1 MGMTNPQLKVEGEE
15 SATKKTAKYTGET
28 TFFDGHNH
36 KFVVYEDDSV
46 EVFPIEGIDHHKNH
60 THIYHGDYPNGF
72 ILEGGLTKRTS
83 HFHKIISIN
92 TPIDIKKTVY
102 GKKSYS
108 KNIDKGFNELFNKS
122 EKVNLDEFFESYDDL
137 FYEIPKEGKQSHTFL
152 VQESLDYLE
161 DFKSPQDE
169 EIEALLERIV
179 ELETQL
185 AQQGEAEPQH
195 PFFSNGSFLQ
205 APDNPTI
212 YFMERGE
219 KRGIANWPTFEL
231 LSATQGYPV
240 SQDAKYEAADVE
252 HVMSVQQ
259 NILEGIPNG
268 PKFTEDDFNPNR
280 EEAEKEKL
288 IQLDPDDF
296 KVDPENY
303 GSTEDYLEALDRE
316 TRQKL
321 NKESYL
327 EELYHRYKYE
337 SENIT
342 DNEERADAR
351 DRFKEV
357 KEDLRATRNAII
369 RYTKILEAVDPDG
382 DLKNIKIDTSKL
394 KNIVTE
400 KMEEEVTTDEKRE
413 QLYGKN
419 RIERF
424 IKDMSAEDRANAIN
438 STSPPSERDLGAET
452 GGILG
457 GGDAASQ
464 AEAYLG
470 STGISLPEEQPTYA
484 PPGFT
489 ENPKGTKKNRSLNE
503 MVRLSKMG
511 QSSPKGEWYWGPKK
525 DYENKLENPL
535 WNLPLSPVKISKYM
549 WKRKHFEWIP
559 KAAPKRLFH
568 GRNVDKL
575 S

>member
-1 MGMTNPQLKVEGEE
+1 MGMTNPQLKIEGEE
-15 SATKKTAKYTGET
+15 SITKKIVKHKGET
-28 TFFDGHNH
+28 TSGNGHNH

-46 EVFPIEGIDHHKNH
+46 EIFPNPGKSKDQQHVHV
-60 THIYHGDYPNGF
+60 YHGDYPNG
-72 ILEGGLTKRTS
+72 IVLEGGVHQH
-83 HFHKIISIN
+83 HFHKIISIS
-92 TPIDIKKTVY
+92 TPVQMKKTVF
-102 GKKSYS
+102 GKNSFS
-108 KNIDKGFNELFNKS
+108 KNINKDFNELFNKDK
-122 EKVNLDEFFESYDDL
+122 KVNLDDLFKSYDDL

-169 EIEALLERIV
+169 EILLLLERIT
-179 ELETQL
+179 ELESQL

-195 PFFSNGSFLQ
+195 PFFSNGSFLR
-205 APDNPTI
+205 APSDSTI

-219 KRGIANWPTFEL
+219 KRAISNWSTFEL
-231 LSATQGYPV
+231 LSSTQGHNI
-240 SQDAKYEAADVE
+240 SQDAKFEAADIE
-252 HVMSVQQ
+252 HVMSVQKSV
-259 NILEGIPNG
+259 LEGIPNG

-280 EEAEKEKL
+280 EEAENEKL
-288 IQLDPDDF
+288 VQLDPDDF
-296 KVDPENY
+296 KVDPENH
-303 GSTEDYLEALDRE
+303 GSVEDYLEALDRE

-321 NKESYL
+321 SKESYL

-342 DNEERADAR
+342 DADQRADAV

-357 KEDLRATRNAII
+357 KQDLIKTRNAII

-394 KNIVTE
+394 KNIVSD
-400 KMEEEVTTDEKRE
+400 KMEEEVTIDEKRE

-424 IKDMSAEDRANAIN
+424 IKNN
-438 STSPPSERDLGAET
+438 SSDSNNRGGESSIPSSPAMGGAES
-452 GGILG
+452 ILG
-457 GGDAASQ
+457 GGGSAEDQAS
-464 AEAYLG
+464 AYLE
-470 STGISLPEEQPTYA
+470 STGISMPESQPTS
-484 PPGFT
+484 PPNGFT
-489 ENPKGTKKNRSLNE
+489 ENPTGIKKNLNISD
-503 MVRLSKMG
+503 MVKLSKMG
-511 QSSPKGEWYWGPKK
+511 KSSPKKEWYWGPKK
-525 DYENKLENPL
+525 KYETKLENPL
-535 WNLPLSPVKISKYM
+535 WSLPLSPVKISKYI

-568 GRNVDKL
+568 GTNVDKL